1 MDAESSMLITFST
14 PYGRYR
20 WLRFPFGLCVSSE
33 TFQKQIN
40 HALDGLDSIVNIA
53 DDILVFGVGET
64 KEDAEKDHDT

>member
-1 MDAESSMLITFST
+1 MLTTFST

-20 WLRFPFGLCVSSE
+20 WLHFPFGLCVSSE

-40 HALDGLDSIVNIA
+40 YALDGLDSIVNIA